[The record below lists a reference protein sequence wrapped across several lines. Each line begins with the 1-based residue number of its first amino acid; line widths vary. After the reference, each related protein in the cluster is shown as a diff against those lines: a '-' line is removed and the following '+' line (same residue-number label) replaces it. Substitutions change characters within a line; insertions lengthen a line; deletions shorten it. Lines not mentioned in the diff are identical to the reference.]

1 MPQLVLAGATTWA
14 LVFRRLSLKED
25 FSQFGA
31 LAFFIFKEKVMNVH
45 TRRERKM
52 EGWDIYSAL
61 RSPEATIRDRETDS
75 VAAKDIET
83 ILIPPPY
90 DQTTQYFLQR
100 WTEGVFLFLQTVRRG
115 DSTLPPDFLMAL
127 VLSKFFHV
135 SNLLPPVPRLTL
147 PFPYLLE
154 LATLC
159 LLGKIVSSVTLT
171 QGIPAT
177 FVNKAS
183 EIGLRKAWAAQP
195 NTFISEVSAPSP
207 PPRKLKGGS
216 GEPVSNY
223 KP

>member
-1 MPQLVLAGATTWA
+1 MLQLVPAGATTWA

-45 TRRERKM
+45 KRRRERKM
-52 EGWDIYSAL
+52 EGWDIYSVL
-61 RSPEATIRDRETDS
+61 RSPEATISDRETDS

-83 ILIPPPY
+83 ILIPPPC
-90 DQTTQYFLQR
+90 DQTTQYFLQC
-100 WTEGVFLFLQTVRRG
+100 WTKGIFLFLQTVRRG

-154 LATLC
+154 LPLFAYL
-159 LLGKIVSSVTLT
+159 
-171 QGIPAT
+171 A
-177 FVNKAS
+177 
-183 EIGLRKAWAAQP
+183 R
-195 NTFISEVSAPSP
+195 
-207 PPRKLKGGS
+207 
-216 GEPVSNY
+216 
-223 KP
+223 